1 MAHSQQTK
9 PRDGVTSSPIVAA
22 VLSAIIPG
30 LGHYLAGNDSR
41 AVGWFAGAL
50 MYYLLAFVLT
60 LFVVGLVL
68 WLLAP
73 ILHIGAAAD
82 GYITTKNRAN

>member
-1 MAHSQQTK
+1 MAHSQQPK
-9 PRDGVTSSPIVAA
+9 PTGGVTSSPVVAA

-30 LGHYLAGNDSR
+30 LGHFISGNDSR
-41 AVGWFAGAL
+41 AVGWFAGAVI
-50 MYYLLAFVLT
+50 YYLLAFILT